1 MQAVAQSIDHL
12 QTERQNDILVYHL
25 ANGSRL
31 IVRPSGTEPKVKFYL
46 DAKGSSEADAQNVL
60 QAFDAAVRE
69 MLRQDVYGKQ
79 NC

>member
-1 MQAVAQSIDHL
+1 MYYI
-12 QTERQNDILVYHL
+12 

-60 QAFDAAVRE
+60 QALDNAVRE